1 MRGSGGGERCVL
13 RTTASVSDR
22 TQRSPPLIPGLVYRS
37 PTVARSVTTGLSRHA
52 SPRARPSRVFA
63 ICAAAGLGPPG
74 VLDWLS
80 VSLPVACYGD
90 FKARL
95 LITGLAPLVLAATM
109 VAGCILWAVSSRAL
123 RSSRKLES
131 GEIISAT
138 KDGLF
143 RALPSTLLLS
153 FVLVPAVSKKIFSS
167 FDCVSYDFDTA
178 AGESREFLRD
188 DPSI

>member
-1 MRGSGGGERCVL
+1 MPTLKIAFTFAQMIAVGPELFKVTLPPDYGSL
-13 RTTASVSDR
+13 WDT
-22 TQRSPPLIPGLVYRS
+22 LVK
-37 PTVARSVTTGLSRHA
+37 TD
-52 SPRARPSRVFA
+52 
-63 ICAAAGLGPPG
+63 I
-74 VLDWLS
+74 DWLS

-95 LITGLAPLVLAATM
+95 LITGLAPLVLVATM

-167 FDCVSYDFDTA
+167 FDCVSYDFDSAKST
-178 AGESREFLRD
+178 RCM
-188 DPSI
+188 I